1 MKNIKSIVAGLL
13 IYGIIAAMAYA
24 VASAQTSEFL
34 ALPTAVST
42 TATGGPTGR

>member
-24 VASAQTSEFL
+24 VASAQTPEFMG
-34 ALPTAVST
+34 LPTAVPV
-42 TATGGPTGR
+42 TASGGSSGH